1 MKTVDRW
8 QVSQGAPLKV
18 GVLIPT
24 DLTIDNAGDW
34 STLPDGKKVW
44 RLQVQAKDA
53 IALMLSFKDFY
64 IPENGK
70 LFIYS
75 SDKTHLIGAPVP
87 GTMTAVWWESQIDP
101 SIVFGI
107 PQVGMKDM
115 QGRYLENL
123 QLEPDIEVYNSPES
137 QLKGED
143 HQLEEAVK
151 EMLKEVNKK

>member
-1 MKTVDRW
+1 
-8 QVSQGAPLKV
+8 
-18 GVLIPT
+18 
-24 DLTIDNAGDW
+24 
-34 STLPDGKKVW
+34 
-44 RLQVQAKDA
+44 
-53 IALMLSFKDFY
+53 
-64 IPENGK
+64 
-70 LFIYS
+70 
-75 SDKTHLIGAPVP
+75 
-87 GTMTAVWWESQIDP
+87 MTAVWWESQIDP